1 MASRLSH
8 RSRPDSQPNVLE
20 CEHDARSFLEIYTEK
35 KKQKEQ
41 RELERKKR
49 ESKIFDGNDRNEQEP
64 EIGSDEISAKTSRNK
79 CTGFDTQDCNKQDV
93 SSTDTCGSYFYAGEL
108 TNLYSAPVFNDIH
121 TTSMSLN
128 RGRRE
133 NICFRWIR
141 QSTWLPMKTFP
152 FSPVQTVHGP
162 FIYFYT
168 PCERTLK
175 FC

>member
-1 MASRLSH
+1 MLTLSLSSDRQEEFIRNRASPYKSFDRHLMMASRLSH

-49 ESKIFDGNDRNEQEP
+49 ESKILDGNDRNEQEP

-79 CTGFDTQDCNKQDV
+79 YTGFDSQDCNKQDV

-108 TNLYSAPVFNDIH
+108 TNLYSAPVFI
-121 TTSMSLN
+121 M
-128 RGRRE
+128 
-133 NICFRWIR
+133 I
-141 QSTWLPMKTFP
+141 
-152 FSPVQTVHGP
+152 
-162 FIYFYT
+162 YT
-168 PCERTLK
+168 PVCH
-175 FC
+175 